1 MATTGSSLLD
11 REQLRCSLRQRSS
24 PRRKIVK
31 NFTRSHCRRYD
42 KERDEYMSSGTIYD
56 GLIKIKQMSKSI
68 GLLHLN
74 LNVTDIVRSEH
85 FYQQVFGYVRIVD
98 TSGEIQRDGQNLFVK
113 QIILGIPGAND
124 LLALS
129 ELTGATVGTGGM
141 SHFGI
146 IVEDAEVEALAK
158 KVVACGGIILEHGV
172 REENGVVEPFAYV
185 RDPDGYAIEIASQSI
200 VYAQDFRQKV
210 TIRQYQGESDLQ
222 LIIDLIDACEQVDL
236 LESFV
241 SIEQLRSSITNP
253 AIDRE
258 RDLGLWEDA
267 QGKLIG
273 FGELSIDEP
282 ISDNLTHGSL
292 WFFVHPIARSSGLE
306 AQIIA
311 WAEQQISEIARERQ
325 GHPKLLTWSRDSRID
340 RIAILEDRGFVEGR
354 QFWFLTQSL
363 QRNIPTSQL
372 PEGFSIRAVDGE
384 REAQAWVDLHN
395 QAFCNAWLYH
405 PVTVES
411 YKHRLQAPD
420 YLPEL
425 DLVAV
430 DADGKFAAVCYCAI
444 DAAHNI
450 FLGRQEAWIAL
461 LFTSPDFQRRGLAKA
476 MLFYALARLKA
487 RNIEIAKIGVDSENA
502 YGARQLYES
511 IGFKHHY
518 TDIAYVKHL

>member
-1 MATTGSSLLD
+1 M
-11 REQLRCSLRQRSS
+11 
-24 PRRKIVK
+24 
-31 NFTRSHCRRYD
+31 
-42 KERDEYMSSGTIYD
+42 
-56 GLIKIKQMSKSI
+56 

-74 LNVTDIVRSEH
+74 LNVADIVRSEH

-98 TSGEIQRDGQNLFVK
+98 TSGEIQREGQNLFVK
-113 QIILGIPGAND
+113 QIILGIPGADD

-146 IVEDAEVEALAK
+146 VVEDAEVEALTK
-158 KVVACGGIILEHGV
+158 KVVACGGTILEYGV
-172 REENGVVEPFAYV
+172 REENGVAEPFAYV
-185 RDPDGYAIEIASQSI
+185 RDPDGYAIEVASQSI
-200 VYAQDFRQKV
+200 VYAQDFRRKV
-210 TIRQYQGESDLQ
+210 VMRQYQGESDLQ
-222 LIIDLIDACEQVDL
+222 LIIDLIDACEKVDR

-241 SIEQLRSSITNP
+241 SFEQLRLSITNP
-253 AIDRE
+253 AIDRA

-282 ISDNLTHGSL
+282 IPDNLANSTL
-292 WFFVHPIARSSGLE
+292 WFFVHPLARGGDLE
-306 AQIIA
+306 SQIIA
-311 WAEQQISEIARERQ
+311 WAEQRISEVARERQ
-325 GHPKLLTWSRDSRID
+325 GQPKLLTWSRNSRLD
-340 RIAILEDRGFVEGR
+340 RIAILEHHGFVKGR
-354 QFWFLTQSL
+354 QYWFLSQSL

-405 PVTVES
+405 PLTVES

-430 DADGKFAAVCYCAI
+430 DADDKFAAICYCAI
-444 DAAHNI
+444 DRSHNT
-450 FLGRQEAWIAL
+450 FVGRQEGWVAL
-461 LFTSPDFQRRGLAKA
+461 LFTSPDFQRRGLARA
-476 MLFYALARLKA
+476 ILHHALARLKTL
-487 RNIEIAKIGVDSENA
+487 NIEIAKIGVDSENA

-511 IGFKHHY
+511 IGFERVY
-518 TDIAYVKHL
+518 TNIAYVKHL